1 MDVQC
6 ERKWMSRNRYVEI
19 KRYLHVSDNS
29 ELEGIPSEERDKL
42 FKIRPLS
49 NELNE
54 NFLQFGVFSENVSVN
69 EQMVQYYIIISSSL
83 FVVSL

>member
-1 MDVQC
+1 M
-6 ERKWMSRNRYVEI
+6 YVEI

-42 FKIRPLS
+42 FKIRPFS

-54 NFLQFGVFSENVSVN
+54 NFLQFGVFSENVSVD
-69 EQMVQYYIIISSSL
+69 E
-83 FVVSL
+83 